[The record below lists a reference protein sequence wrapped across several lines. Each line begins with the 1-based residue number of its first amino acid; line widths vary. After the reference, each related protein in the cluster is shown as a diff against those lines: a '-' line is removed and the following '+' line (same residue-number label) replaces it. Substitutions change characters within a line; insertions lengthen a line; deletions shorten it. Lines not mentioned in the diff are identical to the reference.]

1 VIAFAALAGFEGG
14 GLFKTSISVLFGLI
28 LTGIGVDVI
37 TGIPRITYGSYDLL
51 AGIKF
56 LVVVVGMFGIGELL
70 RAGEENIMTK
80 GVMKAKVRVADI
92 VSALREMVGYW
103 RTFLRSTLIGFWIGV
118 LPGPGATPASFVGYC
133 LAKKFSTHPEKF
145 CTGE

>member
-1 VIAFAALAGFEGG
+1 
-14 GLFKTSISVLFGLI
+14 
-28 LTGIGVDVI
+28 
-37 TGIPRITYGSYDLL
+37 
-51 AGIKF
+51 
-56 LVVVVGMFGIGELL
+56 

-118 LPGPGATPASFVGYC
+118 LPGTGATPASFVGYG
-133 LAKKFSTHPEKF
+133 LAKKFSKHPEKF
-145 CTGE
+145 GTGELEGVVAPESAASAAEVGALLPMVTVGVPVPRPAAVLLWAIVSW